1 MAWSA
6 LTASTLAAQEL
17 ARENGTLGSWSGL
30 LSAIAAVVAMEL
42 RWELLRPLG
51 LEGITG
57 DCEAE
62 ARRSVAASA
71 VALLAEADALAK
83 AVDSD

>member
-30 LSAIAAVVAMEL
+30 LSAIAAVVA
-42 RWELLRPLG
+42 
-51 LEGITG
+51 
-57 DCEAE
+57 E